1 MPIPSHIE
9 QLQTPALIIDSG
21 LLDGNLSTMAT
32 HLPGGQLRPH
42 VKAHKCTELARLQ
55 HELGHHGFTCATIRE
70 IEGMVAAGLG
80 DDLLL
85 ANEVL
90 DATRLGR
97 LVADGARVTVA
108 VDSVA
113 TIEAAVSGGIREV
126 LIDINVGLPRCGCEL
141 DDAARLAELARQSG
155 LEVRGVMGYEG
166 HAIGIE
172 DRATRAGKVAE
183 SMGILAAAHQI
194 VGGPICSGGGTGS
207 WDLNTAANEIQAGS
221 YALMDTAYAK
231 LGLPFATALTITA
244 TVISVNR
251 NGWAV
256 ADCGLKALGMDHGNP
271 SMLDGSSVWY
281 CSDEHIVFSPPDG
294 APLPAIGERV
304 SVLPAHI
311 DPTMAY
317 LEAAWV
323 TDGTTIVDR
332 WVIDLRGW

>member
-9 QLQTPALIIDSG
+9 QLQTPALIIYSG

-126 LIDINVGLPRCGCEL
+126 LIDINVASP
-141 DDAARLAELARQSG
+141 
-155 LEVRGVMGYEG
+155 V
-166 HAIGIE
+166 
-172 DRATRAGKVAE
+172 
-183 SMGILAAAHQI
+183 
-194 VGGPICSGGGTGS
+194 
-207 WDLNTAANEIQAGS
+207 
-221 YALMDTAYAK
+221 
-231 LGLPFATALTITA
+231 
-244 TVISVNR
+244 
-251 NGWAV
+251 AV
-256 ADCGLKALGMDHGNP
+256 A
-271 SMLDGSSVWY
+271 SSTT
-281 CSDEHIVFSPPDG
+281 PPG
-294 APLPAIGERV
+294 WRNWPV
-304 SVLPAHI
+304 SLVSKF
-311 DPTMAY
+311 
-317 LEAAWV
+317 AA
-323 TDGTTIVDR
+323 
-332 WVIDLRGW
+332 

>member
-1 MPIPSHIE
+1 VH
-9 QLQTPALIIDSG
+9 
-21 LLDGNLSTMAT
+21 
-32 HLPGGQLRPH
+32 
-42 VKAHKCTELARLQ
+42 ELARLQ

-126 LIDINVGLPRCGCEL
+126 LIDINVASPVAGCEL
-141 DDAARLAELARQSG
+141 DDAAAWRNWPVSLVSSSRRDGLRRSRDRHRGPGNEGGQSCR
-155 LEVRGVMGYEG
+155 E
-166 HAIGIE
+166 H
-172 DRATRAGKVAE
+172 
-183 SMGILAAAHQI
+183 GILAAAHQI
-194 VGGPICSGGGTGS
+194 VVARSAQVGGPAAGS
-207 WDLNTAANEIQAGS
+207 QYGRQRDPGGS
-221 YALMDTAYAK
+221 YALMDTAYASSACRSPTAHHHRHGD
-231 LGLPFATALTITA
+231 LGEPK
-244 TVISVNR
+244 R
-251 NGWAV
+251 
-256 ADCGLKALGMDHGNP
+256 LGRRRLRPEGPWHGP
-271 SMLDGSSVWY
+271 RQSLDARRSSVWY

-294 APLPAIGERV
+294 APLPAIGERL

-317 LEAAWV
+317 TRPHGSRTERPLWTAGLSICAAGSAPPEQRSFVERPSVLMKSLE
-323 TDGTTIVDR
+323 R
-332 WVIDLRGW
+332 S